1 MTHIGHS
8 YLEEISLVKLEG
20 GGCDLNPLASVSLNV
35 VDALMVVVI
44 ICWVIGGQ
52 QDTLTSHRSGST
64 LS

>member
-1 MTHIGHS
+1 M
-8 YLEEISLVKLEG
+8 KLEG